1 MEKRQLKYK
10 SAFDII
16 GPIMIGPSSSH
27 TAGVV
32 KIGKLARILFQNE
45 DPEILQITFYGSFAA
60 TYQGHGTALA
70 IVAGVLGYETNDERI
85 PQAIRLAKAT
95 GMNIEF
101 AISDEITEHANTIRL
116 VLIKGERRVNLVGIS
131 IGGGSIQLVELNTI
145 NVKHDDSVNG
155 LILGLELEAATV
167 RDEVMRHLDNVR
179 IAEIPNVAGKTVYYM
194 QTTSDV
200 STSFM
205 QQIRARPGVNL
216 IFATVG

>member
-32 KIGKLARILFQNE
+32 KIGKLARVLFQNE
-45 DPEILQITFYGSFAA
+45 DPAVLKITFYGSFAA

-70 IVAGVLGYETNDERI
+70 IVAGVLGYETNDARI
-85 PQAIRLAKAT
+85 PKAIRLAKAS
-95 GMNIEF
+95 GMDIEF

-116 VLIKGERRVNLVGIS
+116 VLMKDERQLDLVGIS

-145 NVKHDDSVNG
+145 NVKHDDTVNG
-155 LILGLELEAATV
+155 LILGLEMEAAMV
-167 RDEVMRHLDNVR
+167 RDEVMQRLENVR
-179 IAEIPNVAGKTVYYM
+179 VAEIPNVAGKTVYYM

-200 STSFM
+200 SASFM
-205 QQIRARPGVNL
+205 QQIRMRSGVNL